1 MPTAGWFWTR
11 RCNPYRTIRHDGD
24 FCPSLARALLC
35 GMEFLAPTTWAD
47 ALAAKAEHPDAVPL
61 AGGTDVMVEINFDQ
75 RRPAA
80 LLDLTRVP
88 DLQEWATADDGRVRL
103 GAGVTYTR
111 IIDELGA
118 QLPGLAIAARTVGSP
133 QIRNRGTVGGNL
145 GAASPAG
152 DSHPPL
158 LASDAEV
165 EVASVRGVR
174 RVAVS
179 EFYTGVK
186 RNALAPDE
194 LIAAV
199 LVPPASGP
207 QQFCKIGTRN
217 AMVIAVCAFGLA
229 LHPRRQA
236 VGTGIG
242 SAAPTPR
249 RAIAAEDFLAGELA
263 AAGLWESRGPLPEGL
278 AVEFGRRVRDA
289 AAPIDDVR
297 GSAAYR
303 LHSLS
308 VMARR
313 AATWAWDDYR
323 RAA

>member
-1 MPTAGWFWTR
+1 M
-11 RCNPYRTIRHDGD
+11 D
-24 FCPSLARALLC
+24 
-35 GMEFLAPTTWAD
+35 FLAPTTWAD
-47 ALAAKAEHPDAVPL
+47 ALAAKAEHPDAVPV
-61 AGGTDVMVEINFDQ
+61 AGGTDVMVEINFDH

-88 DLQEWATADDGRVRL
+88 DLQEWDTLDDGRVRL

-111 IIDELGA
+111 IIDELGDR
-118 QLPGLAIAARTVGSP
+118 LPGLAMAARTVGSP

-158 LASDAEV
+158 LAADAEI
-165 EVASVRGVR
+165 ELASVRGVR
-174 RVAVS
+174 RIPAA

-186 RNALAPDE
+186 RNALAADE
-194 LIAAV
+194 LLAAILIA
-199 LVPPASGP
+199 PASGP

-217 AMVIAVCAFGLA
+217 AMVIAVSAFGLA
-229 LHPRRQA
+229 LHPQRHA

-249 RAIAAEDFLAGELA
+249 RADDAAEFLAGELD
-263 AAGLWESRGPLPEGL
+263 AAGLWDSRGELPPSL
-278 AVEFGRRVRDA
+278 AREFGQRVRA
-289 AAPIDDVR
+289 TAAPIDDVR
-297 GSAAYR
+297 GTAAYR
-303 LHSLS
+303 LHTLS

-313 AATWAWDDYR
+313 AATWAWNDYR
-323 RAA
+323 KAA